1 MSRNKIINGAI
12 FASSVVCLII
22 SYKLF
27 LNLGIYVDEYNTSP
41 DVVLGGEFWLYMNWL
56 KLGLSMLICVLSSI
70 NLFKAEN

>member
-56 KLGLSMLICVLSSI
+56 KLGLSMLICVLSGI
-70 NLFKAEN
+70 NLFKIEN